1 MTWHSAHR
9 RLAARMDGA
18 PALLRAAAAQR
29 LPPLPFLPAAAR
41 AICVTGIGSSAAQA
55 ALLAHLLADAAGLPA
70 RAVPAGAFRSARADR
85 CDALVVFSQGLSPN
99 ARLAL
104 HDAAGW
110 LGVVLVTAAGR
121 ATDPARRASL
131 AALRAAG
138 GVVVPVP
145 GGAERGLLL
154 RVGGP
159 LAASA
164 IAFRLAEAI
173 AAAGRDVVSPA
184 FDVAR
189 VARAMRGAAAH
200 AARLPADLLDGELVL
215 LASGGYGALAA
226 NLALKLGEGLYA
238 PQPPVWE
245 LLDFAHGPL
254 QQHFAR
260 AVTFLAL
267 TRADAAG
274 EAALLAHAAAGLDRR
289 RHRLVALPATLPGA
303 LALFE
308 HEALLN
314 ALVLRAIAA
323 RRLDQSRWPGQGR
336 EQRLYDVATPA
347 PRSTVAERA
356 AHPPAAALATATWQ
370 EIATALRA
378 GRRTAV
384 VPLGATE
391 QHGPHL
397 PGATDTWIAAALAE
411 RFCARVPEALAL
423 PPLPFGCSAE
433 HAAFPGTLTLRW
445 ETLSAVLAD
454 LVASLARQGFERVL
468 IFSAHGG
475 NDALLRAA
483 APALHA
489 AGRPARLVVCA
500 GLDALARRWRAASA
514 AHGIDAAASGQHAGE
529 FETSIILG
537 LRPQAVRHR
546 RLRRGAHDA
555 GGDPQDFFYPD
566 LRAVAPSGVVGD
578 PRRAAAPR
586 AAAYLDVWVDA
597 LVAAYRAAAR
607 KKRQNTNGTQAL

>member
-1 MTWHSAHR
+1 MTWRTSHR
-9 RLAARMDGA
+9 RLAARIDGA
-18 PALLRAAAAQR
+18 PALLRAVATQR
-29 LPPLPFLPAAAR
+29 LPRLPFLPAAAR
-41 AICVTGIGSSAAQA
+41 AICVTGVGSSAAPA

-70 RAVPAGAFRSARADR
+70 RVVPPGAFISMRADR
-85 CDALVVFSQGLSPN
+85 RDALVVFSQGLSPN

-110 LGVVLVTAAGR
+110 LGVVLVSAAGR
-121 ATDPARRASL
+121 ATDAPRRASL

-159 LAASA
+159 VAASA
-164 IAFRLAEAI
+164 LAFRLAAVI
-173 AAAGRDVVSPA
+173 AGDGAACPA
-184 FDVAR
+184 FDAER
-189 VARAMRGAAAH
+189 VTRAMHGAAAH
-200 AARLPADLLDGELVL
+200 AARLPADLLDGEVVL

-238 PQPPVWE
+238 PQPPVWDLLE
-245 LLDFAHGPL
+245 LAHGPL
-254 QQHFAR
+254 QQQFAR

-303 LALFE
+303 LALLE

-314 ALVLRAIAA
+314 ALVLRAIVA
-323 RRLDQSRWPGQGR
+323 RRLDQSRWPGRGR

-347 PRSTVAERA
+347 PRSTASERV
-356 AHPPAAALATATWQ
+356 AHPPAAALATATWE
-370 EIATALRA
+370 EIATALGA

-397 PGATDTWIAAALAE
+397 PAATDTWIAAALAE

-489 AGRPARLVVCA
+489 AGRPARIVVCA
-500 GLDALARRWRAASA
+500 GLDALARRWQAASA

-529 FETSIILG
+529 FETSIMLG
-537 LRPQAVRHR
+537 LRPQAVRRR
-546 RLRRGAHDA
+546 RLRRGARDA
-555 GGDPQDFFYPD
+555 GGDPQSVFYPD

-597 LVAAYRAAAR
+597 LVAAYRAAAK
-607 KKRQNTNGTQAL
+607 KKRPNTNGTQAL